1 MSAAELFADWKKE
14 FGAFAGFTE
23 AWQDPGALTLIAQG
37 GEASLV
43 FRHASETAQLGH
55 IATSDPNAAQRLR
68 ELLSKAELGRQD
80 AVLSL
85 SSDDV
90 LRPSV
95 RLPHASYETLRRAL
109 GYEIERLSPISP
121 DEVYFDFA
129 VTGRDPASNTDD
141 IELRIIRR
149 DIVDS
154 AVALCHAADLTVSAI
169 RFEDDA
175 RLADWRA
182 FPVDRAGLL
191 RAEARRWGPAL
202 LLGAAVVLLLAILLA
217 LYLRGAS
224 VADDLTD
231 RISAEGVRAAQVER
245 LRHRIDRTVTQFAFL
260 EKQRRAPS
268 FVAVLN
274 DVTRTL
280 PDGTWITEF
289 DLTGNHIRID
299 GYSHA
304 ASDLIAAFD
313 RSGRFINA
321 QFAAPVTQGTPGGVE
336 RFDLT
341 FQLAGTAP

>member
-1 MSAAELFADWKKE
+1 MSAADIFDGWKKE
-14 FGAFAGFTE
+14 FGAFAAFGE
-23 AWQDPGALTLIAQG
+23 AWNEAGELTLKFRG
-37 GEASLV
+37 GDAVLAFGSTQIGHVVAS
-43 FRHASETAQLGH
+43 APDA
-55 IATSDPNAAQRLR
+55 PQRLR
-68 ELLSKAELGRQD
+68 ALAAQTGRRD

-95 RLPHASYETLRRAL
+95 RLPRASFSTLRRAL

-121 DEVYFDFA
+121 DTVYFDFA
-129 VTGRDPASNTDD
+129 VTRRDQASNTVE

-149 DIVDS
+149 DIVDP
-154 AVALCHAADLTVSAI
+154 AVALAHAANLSVSAI

-175 RLADWRA
+175 RGADWRA
-182 FPVDRAGLL
+182 FPVDRSGFL
-191 RAEARRWGPAL
+191 RAQARHRGPAL
-202 LLGAAVVLLLAILLA
+202 LASAAVVLLIAILLA
-217 LYLRGAS
+217 LYLRGAA

-231 RISAEGVRAAQVER
+231 QVSTEGMRAAEVER
-245 LRHRIDRTVTQFAFL
+245 LRHRIDRTATQFAFL

-289 DLTGNHIRID
+289 DLTANRIRIE

-304 ASDLIAAFD
+304 ASDLIAVFD
-313 RSGRFINA
+313 RSGRFTNA
-321 QFAAPVTQGTPGGVE
+321 QFAAPVTQGSAAGVE

-341 FQLAGTAP
+341 FELAGGKP

>member
-1 MSAAELFADWKKE
+1 MSGQAMSAADIFADWKRE
-14 FGAFAGFTE
+14 FGAFAGLGE
-23 AWQDPGALTLIAQG
+23 AWSDAGELTLAFRG
-37 GEASLV
+37 GDAVLA
-43 FRHASETAQLGH
+43 FGTQIGH
-55 IATSDPNAAQRLR
+55 IAATAQDAPQRLR
-68 ELLSKAELGRQD
+68 ALLSQTSRRD
-80 AVLSL
+80 VVLSL
-85 SSDDV
+85 PSGDV

-95 RLPHASYETLRRAL
+95 RLPRASSQTLRRAL
-109 GYEIERLSPISP
+109 GYEIERLSPIAP
-121 DEVYFDFA
+121 DAVYFDFA
-129 VTGRDPASNTDD
+129 VTARDPASNTVEV
-141 IELRIIRR
+141 ELRIIRR

-154 AVALCHAADLTVSAI
+154 AVALALAAGLSVSAI

-175 RLADWRA
+175 RPADWRA

-202 LLGAAVVLLLAILLA
+202 LAGTAVVLLLAILLA

-224 VADDLTD
+224 VADDLTN
-231 RISAEGVRAAQVER
+231 RISTEGVRAAQVER

-313 RSGRFINA
+313 RSGRFTNA
-321 QFAAPVTQGTPGGVE
+321 QFAAPVTQGAPGGVE